1 MSGTS
6 SAQHACPPPFLL
18 IDAGNSRIK
27 WALVGADGVRL
38 HGGASSHDE
47 APGNAAP
54 GAAER
59 AGAPAVPA
67 ARDFADWSAL
77 PVPGSAWISN
87 VAGAGVAQRID
98 AALDAHWP
106 GLSRTVIRAMREQCG
121 VTNGY
126 TTPDALGSD
135 RWAGMI
141 GARAAFPDEPVLIAT
156 FGTATTLEALRAD
169 GTFVGGLIAPGW
181 TLMMR
186 SLGEH
191 TAQLPLLDAH
201 NARGLI
207 GAAQGARNAGT
218 GAGSAAGMAGGTTAG
233 TAAGSASGSTAA
245 RSSESGP
252 LFATDTKCSIS
263 AGCALAQAGLIE
275 RAWADLQDAWKMPV
289 RLVVSGGAAAEV
301 TAALKVPHTRH
312 DALVL
317 AGLALIAAQS

>member
-1 MSGTS
+1 MSRTS
-6 SAQHACPPPFLL
+6 SAPRACPPPFLL

-27 WALVGADGVRL
+27 WALVAADGARL
-38 HGGASSHDE
+38 HAGASDHDT
-47 APGNAAP
+47 AARTPGNAASGTDLNAAP
-54 GAAER
+54 GTHQG
-59 AGAPAVPA
+59 AGT
-67 ARDFADWSAL
+67 RDFADWSAL

-87 VAGAGVAQRID
+87 VAGAAVAQRLD
-98 AALDAHWP
+98 AALDSHWP
-106 GLSRTVIRAMREQCG
+106 GLSRTVIRASVQQCG

-126 TTPDALGSD
+126 AAPDALGSD

-141 GARAAFPDEPVLIAT
+141 GARAAFPDEPLLIAT

-186 SLGEH
+186 ALGEH
-191 TAQLPLLDAH
+191 TAQLPVLDAH
-201 NARGLI
+201 HARGLI
-207 GAAQGARNAGT
+207 GAAHGEWNAGA
-218 GAGSAAGMAGGTTAG
+218 GAEST
-233 TAAGSASGSTAA
+233 GSTAGA
-245 RSSESGP
+245 TAPGSAGSTDATRLGP
-252 LFATDTKCSIS
+252 LFATDTKRSIS

-301 TAALKVPHTRH
+301 TAALKVPHTHH

-317 AGLALIAAQS
+317 AGLALIATQS

>member
-1 MSGTS
+1 MSRTS
-6 SAQHACPPPFLL
+6 SAPRACPPPFLL

-27 WALVGADGVRL
+27 WALAAADGARL
-38 HGGASSHDE
+38 HTGASSHDE

-54 GAAER
+54 DAAT
-59 AGAPAVPA
+59 V
-67 ARDFADWSAL
+67 RDFADWSAL
-77 PVPGSAWISN
+77 PLPGSAWISN
-87 VAGAGVAQRID
+87 VAGAAVAQRID

-106 GLSRTVIRAMREQCG
+106 GLSRTVIRATRQQCG
-121 VTNGY
+121 VTNSY

-141 GARAAFPDEPVLIAT
+141 GARAAFPGEPLLIAT

-191 TAQLPLLDAH
+191 TAQLPVLDAQH
-201 NARGLI
+201 ARGLI
-207 GAAQGARNAGT
+207 GAAHGERNAGPDAVPM
-218 GAGSAAGMAGGTTAG
+218 AGSMG
-233 TAAGSASGSTAA
+233 GSTA
-245 RSSESGP
+245 ESAGLGP
-252 LFATDTKCSIS
+252 LFATDTKRSIS

-317 AGLALIAAQS
+317 AGLALIATQS

>member
-1 MSGTS
+1 MSHTS
-6 SAQHACPPPFLL
+6 SAQRACPPPFLL

-27 WALVGADGVRL
+27 WALVAADGSRL
-38 HGGASSHDE
+38 HAGASSHDA

-54 GAAER
+54 GTAA
-59 AGAPAVPA
+59 ATSTATAIAA

-87 VAGAGVAQRID
+87 VAGAAVAQRID

-106 GLSRTVIRAMREQCG
+106 GLARTVIRSTRQQCG

-141 GARAAFPDEPVLIAT
+141 GARAAFPDEPLLIAT

-191 TAQLPLLDAH
+191 TAQLPVLDAH
-201 NARGLI
+201 HARGLI
-207 GAAQGARNAGT
+207 GTAHGEHNAGQD
-218 GAGSAAGMAGGTTAG
+218 AGSMAG
-233 TAAGSASGSTAA
+233 TALGTMAGTATGTSA
-245 RSSESGP
+245 ESAGALGLGP
-252 LFATDTKCSIS
+252 LFATDTKRSIS
-263 AGCALAQAGLIE
+263 TGCALAQAGLIE

-317 AGLALIAAQS
+317 AGLALIATQS